1 VEELGY
7 DGYQR
12 LRRAF
17 DRSFGGE
24 AKVPLFNIA
33 VDAGCGTGLVGEQVR
48 DYHYYISLFKK
59 CILIKLN
66 FVLFCSFGML
76 QSI

>member
-1 VEELGY
+1 MVEELGY

-24 AKVPLFNIA
+24 DKVPSFELV

-48 DYHYYISLFKK
+48 ETIFSVQYFCESATS
-59 CILIKLN
+59 N
-66 FVLFCSFGML
+66 FNS
-76 QSI
+76 QIDTH

>member
-1 VEELGY
+1 MEELGY

-24 AKVPLFNIA
+24 DKVPSFKLV

-48 DYHYYISLFKK
+48 NDTSSYRGGKKYYFP
-59 CILIKLN
+59 
-66 FVLFCSFGML
+66 
-76 QSI
+76 